1 MIFFIISLTYNY
13 SYGII
18 KLKYLIDYYKIENF
32 KIIINS
38 TFNNFKF
45 KFEYKLINIQDKLKS
60 LIFVINYFDIKD
72 EDFIVKLNGNYLL
85 KSKSPFMNYLS
96 QLDKKIID
104 VDVISKYY
112 FDDLFGMRCKFIKK
126 IENNNEKFDLRLEK
140 AKSFIEEKKQIYL
153 EILGIDINQNP
164 NLKSKFTIY

>member
-18 KLKYLIDYYKIENF
+18 KLKYLIDYYKIEEF

-38 TFNNFKF
+38 NLNNFQF
-45 KFEYKLINIQDKLKS
+45 KFEYKLINIQDELKC
-60 LIFVINYFDIKD
+60 LIFVIDYFDIKD

-96 QLDKKIID
+96 KLDRKIID

-112 FDDLFGMRCKFIKK
+112 FDDLYGMRCRFIKK

-140 AKSFIEEKKQIYL
+140 AKSFIDEKKQIYL
-153 EILGIDINQNP
+153 EILGIDINP
-164 NLKSKFTIY
+164 KSKSKFTIY

>member
-18 KLKYLIDYYKIENF
+18 KLKYLIDYYKIEEF
-32 KIIINS
+32 KIIIN
-38 TFNNFKF
+38 TNLILKF
-45 KFEYKLINIQDKLKS
+45 KFEYKLINIQDELKS

-96 QLDKKIID
+96 QLDRKIID

-140 AKSFIEEKKQIYL
+140 AKSFIDEKKQIYL
-153 EILGIDINQNP
+153 EILGIDINP
-164 NLKSKFTIY
+164 NSNSKFTIY